1 MVSKRIFDFAASL
14 AGLIVLSPVF
24 LLTGIF
30 ILILMPGGSVLFR
43 QTRVGRYGKLF
54 TLVKFVTMK
63 PAHGGNSITI
73 AGESRITPL
82 GRVLRKYKIDELPSL
97 WNVLK
102 GEMSL
107 VGPRPD
113 VPGYADKLTGSD
125 RRILQLRPGL
135 TGPATLKYAD
145 EEELLS
151 YQPDP
156 VAYNDEILF
165 PDKVRINLNY
175 IENQSFLLDLKIIFF
190 TLAGKKLREP
200 WAQ

>member
-1 MVSKRIFDFAASL
+1 MISKRIFDFVASL
-14 AGLIVLSPVF
+14 AGLILLSPVF
-24 LLTGIF
+24 VLTGIF
-30 ILILMPGGSVLFR
+30 ILILMPGSPVLFR
-43 QTRVGRYGKLF
+43 QKRVGRYGKLF

-63 PAHGGNSITI
+63 PNHGGNSITI
-73 AGESRITPL
+73 RGEARITPL
-82 GRVLRKYKIDELPSL
+82 GRVLRKYKIDELPGL

-113 VPGYADKLTGSD
+113 VPGYADKLTGTD
-125 RRILQLRPGL
+125 RRMLQLRPGL

-151 YQPDP
+151 WQPDP
-156 VAYNDEILF
+156 VAFNDEVIF

-175 IENQSFLLDLKIIFF
+175 IENQSFLLDLKILFF
-190 TLAGKKLREP
+190 TLAGRKLREP
-200 WAQ
+200 WAL